1 MYRNLP
7 FCSQLYRTG
16 ILWLVTLWLWALS
29 SVGRAPALQ
38 AGGREFESL
47 YLHQIMVCSLTL
59 DQCKGEV
66 SMGKSHVSDG
76 TGRPYV
82 VTFESTR
89 KLILEGTHD

>member
-1 MYRNLP
+1 
-7 FCSQLYRTG
+7 
-16 ILWLVTLWLWALS
+16 
-29 SVGRAPALQ
+29 
-38 AGGREFESL
+38 
-47 YLHQIMVCSLTL
+47 MVCSLTL